1 MRRNF
6 KNSLVDVKAL
16 AIVLRTIAI
25 AVGSDHFPFCE
36 QWLYHGKK
44 NISISIIAHCGI

>member
-25 AVGSDHFPFCE
+25 AVGSDHFPFCD

-44 NISISIIAHCGI
+44 KPLVLVLVL